1 MPSDQDVYLFREGTL
16 ANVHRMLGCHLAE
29 PGPGAAF
36 AVWAPNA
43 SAVSVMG
50 DWNGWNPDAQQLSAR
65 PDGSGIWEGIADGVQ
80 QGHAYKYRIVTHDG
94 SRRLDKADPVGF
106 LCELPPAT
114 ASRAWRLD
122 YEWQDATWMSSR
134 GANNG
139 LNAPMAIYE
148 AHLGSWRRKDG
159 EFLNYRELAHAMA
172 DYLKRSGIH
181 ARRTHAHHRASVL
194 RLVGLSND
202 GIFRAHG
209 ALRHPAGFDVLRR
222 SPASTTAS
230 A

>member
-16 ANVHRMLGCHLAE
+16 ANLHRMLGCHLAE
-29 PGPGAAF
+29 SGSGAAF

-50 DWNGWNPDAQQLSAR
+50 DWNGWNPDVNHLSPR
-65 PDGSGIWEGIADGVQ
+65 PDGSGIWEGALDGVQ
-80 QGHAYKYRIVTHDG
+80 QGQAYKYRIVTRDG
-94 SRRLDKADPVGF
+94 SRLDKADPVGF

-122 YEWQDATWMSSR
+122 YEWGDGTWMSSR
-134 GANNG
+134 GAHNG
-139 LNAPMAIYE
+139 LEAPMAIYE

-172 DYLKRSGIH
+172 DYLKDLGF
-181 ARRTHAHHRASVL
+181 THVEL
-194 RLVGLSND
+194 MP
-202 GIFRAHG
+202 ITE
-209 ALRHPAGFDVLRR
+209 HPFYG
-222 SPASTTAS
+222 SWGYQSTTCTTTAS
-230 A
+230 V